1 MQVYSKENS
10 IKNNESSMASCD
22 QETFIPQLPQPPQ
35 FRTSKGGPPVPNF
48 EYVSY
53 DKVQDLYDQNKGTLY
68 FIPEGF
74 EPVLVPNDAKAT
86 SVTNL
91 LENAKPVS
99 NAPNVPR
106 MLPDT
111 DVRLP
116 SFALPCGVA
125 GPTPKA
131 SNTNSKV
138 KVKKPP
144 RPPNAF
150 ILYRRAKQPGIVAKN
165 QGITNNEVS
174 KEIGRMWHEEPPEV
188 RSKFQKMADA
198 AKQEHMKKY
207 PEYRYRPRRPQ
218 ERKRRIQPREDLSP
232 TSGNTPTLPS
242 QNFDA
247 SAFFARRISTIS
259 TDGENSD
266 IYSPTT
272 TTPTNSTNQPST
284 ANTNA
289 AMMNHHHHHHHH
301 LIPQNSQN
309 QHLLYADN
317 SQSTANTTGGGSQS
331 PPTQQQDL
339 VHHQQQQHQMYLDAT
354 TMAKF
359 EFEPY
364 LEDTN
369 SYDGNSS
376 NNNNTNTFS
385 PVTTSNGMIDFS
397 VFDTTNSN
405 ASGEVVGYLGLGDY
419 VNHVNPYDYHNMNNM
434 TSLSFISTADEQY
447 LRNPQYVKLDY

>member
-1 MQVYSKENS
+1 MAEYTTRRAYTESRQHSTIAPTNPYHKENNSNKSSESNSSAS
-10 IKNNESSMASCD
+10 ISMSSSNVATTCD
-22 QETFIPQLPQPPQ
+22 QETFIPQLQPPQ
-35 FRTSKGGPPVPNF
+35 FKTSKGGPPVPNF

-53 DKVQDLYDQNKGTLY
+53 DKVQDLYDQNKGSLY

-99 NAPNVPR
+99 NAPNVSR

-131 SNTNSKV
+131 TSANSKT

-174 KEIGRMWHEEPPEV
+174 KEIGRMWHEEPQDV
-188 RSKFQKMADA
+188 RLKFQKMADA

-218 ERKRRIQPREDLSP
+218 ERKRRIQPREDSP
-232 TSGNTPTLPS
+232 PTQGSTPTLSS
-242 QNFDA
+242 QSLPMIDT
-247 SAFFARRISTIS
+247 SAFFPRRISIS
-259 TDGENSD
+259 TDGENSE
-266 IYSPTT
+266 IFTPTT
-272 TTPTNSTNQPST
+272 MVTSHNSNI
-284 ANTNA
+284 
-289 AMMNHHHHHHHH
+289 
-301 LIPQNSQN
+301 LQNP
-309 QHLLYADN
+309 QHLLYANN
-317 SQSTANTTGGGSQS
+317 SLTSS
-331 PPTQQQDL
+331 PQQL
-339 VHHQQQQHQMYLDAT
+339 GYLDP
-354 TMAKF
+354 TMGKY
-359 EFEPY
+359 EY
-364 LEDTN
+364 GSYIDDQN
-369 SYDGNSS
+369 SYDNSPIS
-376 NNNNTNTFS
+376 NATTTFVNT
-385 PVTTSNGMIDFS
+385 PMTTSGGMIDFS
-397 VFDTTNSN
+397 VFDAPNQT
-405 ASGEVVGYLGLGDY
+405 APGEAMGYYEYVDTYDSYDNMAHLGFDEQQY
-419 VNHVNPYDYHNMNNM
+419 QQIVKYDY
-434 TSLSFISTADEQY
+434 
-447 LRNPQYVKLDY
+447 